1 MRRVNWRI
9 AGLDTGIDIALLRF
23 EQYLKERGLRKSTID
38 DYLGRVERYL
48 KAAGTDRPGERQ
60 IEAYRQLLIS
70 RNLSRST
77 LNNYHFAIAHYH
89 KMNGE
94 DVKLF
99 PLMRR
104 DSKLPYYFD
113 EEDVLRIFGVVH
125 NLKHLAILQT
135 LFYGCLRATE
145 LCNLDDQDLN
155 LKDLTLNIR
164 EGKGGKDGYVY
175 LSEDAARTLKQY
187 LAIRPPLQ
195 IDGRQPLFYTD
206 AENRWE
212 RCYLH
217 QMFTVYKRKAGITKK
232 GGLHVF
238 ARHTT
243 ATLMIRKGC
252 SVAVVQKLL
261 RHKSIQTTAKYMH
274 VSDATARA
282 WYNQSL
288 RLL

>member
-1 MRRVNWRI
+1 MRTNWRI
-9 AGLDTGIDIALLRF
+9 KAQDTGMEIALARY
-23 EQYLKERGLRKSTID
+23 EQYLKQRGLRKSTII
-38 DYLGRVERYL
+38 DYVGRVKRYL
-48 KAAGTDRPGERQ
+48 KAVGTDWPGDNQ
-60 IEAYRQLLIS
+60 IEAYRQQLLG

-89 KMNGE
+89 GMNGE
-94 DVKLF
+94 EVKLF

-113 EEDVLRIFGVVH
+113 EEDVLRIFGVVQ

-145 LCNLDDQDLN
+145 LCNLDDQDIN
-155 LKDLTLNIR
+155 LKDLTLHIR
-164 EGKGGKDGYVY
+164 EGKGGRDGYVY

-187 LAIRPPLQ
+187 LAIRPPLV
-195 IDGRQPLFYTD
+195 IDGHQPLFYTD
-206 AENRWE
+206 AGNRWE

-217 QMFTVYKRKAGITKK
+217 QMFTDYKRKAGITKK

-243 ATLMIRKGC
+243 ATLMIKKGC
-252 SVAVVQKLL
+252 SVAIVQKLL
-261 RHKSIQTTAKYMH
+261 RHKSIQTTAKALTQNKMI
-274 VSDATARA
+274 
-282 WYNQSL
+282 NL
-288 RLL
+288 